1 MLWTDVKRIVRSG
14 LTSFS
19 RSSVVSLSSV
29 FIFTVT
35 LFVIGSLIFLN
46 AVLNYS
52 LEQIKNKVDVNV
64 YFTTNAPEENI
75 LSIQA
80 AIKELPEV
88 AEVGFTSSDE
98 ALENFKKRHE
108 GDYLIIQ
115 SLEELGENP
124 LGASLNIRA
133 RDPSKYESIVN
144 FLEGGSS
151 LVKSNASYIDKINY
165 HQNKAVIDR
174 LNKIL
179 SGVQKIGFAITLS
192 LVIISILIT
201 FNTIRLAI
209 YISREEIGIMRL
221 VGAGNHYI
229 RGPFLI
235 EGVLYG
241 IISAIL
247 TMFIFWPLTVWLGNT
262 TTLFLGGINLFDYYL
277 DYFLQIFGILLLSGV
292 FLGAVSS
299 FLAVRKYLR

>member
-1 MLWTDVKRIVRSG
+1 MIWTDFKRIIRSG
-14 LTSFS
+14 FTNFS

-29 FIFTVT
+29 LIFTIT
-35 LFVIGSLIFLN
+35 LFVIGSLIMLN

-64 YFTTNAPEENI
+64 YFTTNAPEETI
-75 LSIQA
+75 LAIQSA
-80 AIKELPEV
+80 LEKLPEV
-88 AEVGFTSSDE
+88 NRADYTSSDM
-98 ALENFKKRHE
+98 ALENFKERHSS
-108 GDYLIIQ
+108 DYLIIQ
-115 SLEELGENP
+115 SLDELGSNP

-133 RDPSKYESIVN
+133 KDPSQYESIVK
-144 FLEGGSS
+144 FLEGGSD
-151 LVKSNASYIDKINY
+151 VIKSNASYIDKVNY
-165 HQNKAVIDR
+165 HQNKDVIDR
-174 LNKIL
+174 LNKIIT
-179 SGVQKIGFAITLS
+179 GTRKIGFAVTLA

-241 IISAIL
+241 VISAII
-247 TMFIFWPLTVWLGNT
+247 TMFVFWPVTVWLGKT
-262 TTLFLGGINLFDYYL
+262 TTMFFGGINLFSYYSS
-277 DYFLQIFGILLLSGV
+277 YFAEIFGILLISGV
-292 FLGAVSS
+292 FLGFLSS
-299 FLAVRKYLR
+299 FLAVRKYLQ